1 MTEEAAALKAAW
13 DPRQAELAH
22 LLRQRSDEAW
32 TEVYNQCYRPI
43 YRYVHARVFDEA
55 AAGDIASAVF
65 AEAIASIGS
74 YTYRGR
80 PILAWLYRIARNLV
94 ADHQRKALRS
104 RDGGSFSAFHLP
116 RRFAARLLARQKD
129 GIDPVEEVAA
139 NGALGDPAAM
149 ADHLDLR
156 RGLAALP
163 PAQREVLTLRY
174 LVGLS
179 TQEIAAV
186 MGRQPA
192 AVYSLHARALAALRK
207 QMEGPK

>member
-1 MTEEAAALKAAW
+1 MTEEAVALKAAW

-22 LLRQRSDEAW
+22 LLRQRSAEAW

-80 PILAWLYRIARNLV
+80 PVLAWLYRIARNLV
-94 ADHQRKALRS
+94 ADHQRKTLRS
-104 RDGGSFSAFHLP
+104 RNGGPSALDLP
-116 RRFAARLLARQKD
+116 RRVASRLFGRQKD
-129 GIDPVEEVAA
+129 GLDPMEAVAA

-156 RGLAALP
+156 RALAALP
-163 PAQREVLTLRY
+163 QAQREVLTMRY

-179 TQEIAAV
+179 TQEIAAL

-192 AVYSLHARALAALRK
+192 AVYSLHARALAALRRL
-207 QMEGPK
+207 MEGQP